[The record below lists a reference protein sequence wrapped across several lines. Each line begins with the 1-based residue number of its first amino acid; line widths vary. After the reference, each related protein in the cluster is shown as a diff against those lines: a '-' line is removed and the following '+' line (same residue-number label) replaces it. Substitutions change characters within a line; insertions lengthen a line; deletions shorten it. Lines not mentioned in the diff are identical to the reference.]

1 MEKPSYVYMLA
12 SAPYGTLYIGVTTD
26 IVRRTWQHKGDFVD
40 GFTKAYCVH
49 TLVWYEIHNDLMSA
63 VAREKQLKKWRREW
77 KIKLIDEQ
85 NPFWRDL
92 YKDFTA

>member
-26 IVRRTWQHKGDFVD
+26 IVRRTWQHKEDFID
-40 GFTKAYCVH
+40 GFTKAYGVH

-77 KIKLIDEQ
+77 KIKLIHEK

-92 YKDFTA
+92 YKEFTA